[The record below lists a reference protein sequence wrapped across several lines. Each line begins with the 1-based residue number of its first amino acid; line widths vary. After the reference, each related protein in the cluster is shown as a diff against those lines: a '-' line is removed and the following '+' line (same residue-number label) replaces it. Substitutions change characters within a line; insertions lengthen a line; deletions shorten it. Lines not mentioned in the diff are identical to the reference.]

1 MKIKEINISGIGCI
15 HNLHLEFN
23 DKMNI
28 ICGPNGIGK
37 TTIIESVA
45 SMFMFGKT
53 TIKRY

>member
-1 MKIKEINISGIGCI
+1 MKIKEINIGGIGCI